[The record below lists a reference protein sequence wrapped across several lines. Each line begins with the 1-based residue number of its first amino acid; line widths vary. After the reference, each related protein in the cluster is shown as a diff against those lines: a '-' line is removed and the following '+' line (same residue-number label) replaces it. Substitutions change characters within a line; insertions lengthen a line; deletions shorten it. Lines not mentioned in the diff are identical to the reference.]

1 VRVFFYKG
9 NISPQAQGVVIPVE
23 NGKIVVQ
30 AENTSDAKIK
40 KILET
45 IQASAR

>member
-1 VRVFFYKG
+1 VEKG
-9 NISPQAQGVVIPVE
+9 VIVLA
-23 NGKIVVQ
+23 
-30 AENTSDAKIK
+30 AENPTDAKIA

>member
-1 VRVFFYKG
+1 
-9 NISPQAQGVVIPVE
+9 VVIPVE

-30 AENTSDAKIK
+30 AENASDAKIA